1 MKSGGACL
9 KMNDTDEIKGKIDS
23 GGTQRENDCGRML
36 GRLGLDDA
44 ERTFGMIIAVAMM
57 VRGQ

>member
-1 MKSGGACL
+1 M